1 MALDAVSQAAFVQ
14 LANVAHHFV
23 KELTIRPLTVATITP
38 TTIVRVWPNMFFMGD
53 FVDGGDGSFESLIC
67 LHLPFSKCGL
77 YWVTYQLGDDDLNV
91 LGGETVGLPFVAQ

>member
-38 TTIVRVWPNMFFMGD
+38 TTIIRVWPNMFFMGD

-67 LHLPFSKCGL
+67 LHLPFSKRRL
-77 YWVTYQLGDDDLNV
+77 RWVAQQLGDDDLNI
-91 LGGETVGLPFVAQ
+91 LGNHAVGLPLVA

>member
-53 FVDGGDGSFESLIC
+53 FVDGGDGGDGGDGSFESLIC

-77 YWVTYQLGDDDLNV
+77 YWVT
-91 LGGETVGLPFVAQ
+91 